1 MEKLH
6 FFFKVKT
13 SELKKY
19 NISSKLQMITDL
31 SKVSNIIFNTNRLT
45 RNVYH
50 VNIIINAL
58 PSRFREM
65 FRKWSYKDC
74 KSKGDERIKET
85 VSSIHNRTET
95 CMNIKILQQHAQ
107 GLNRF
112 MPDWIS
118 GLRGQV
124 EMSTIQKHKTKPM
137 VFWWVL
143 LCFLCFGFFFFFD
156 YLGLCSDFHFCVFT
170 ELSVFQKKA

>member
-1 MEKLH
+1 
-6 FFFKVKT
+6 
-13 SELKKY
+13 
-19 NISSKLQMITDL
+19 MITDL

-143 LCFLCFGFFFFFD
+143 LCFLCFGFFFF
-156 YLGLCSDFHFCVFT
+156 LTILVFV
-170 ELSVFQKKA
+170 LIFIFVFSQSCLFFRKKHNKIRWEKKCIKILFN